1 MNQKLPFHFTYL
13 IEVIKDGVVVDSEIV
28 DNIVPTE
35 GLNHVL
41 NTVFKGGPQIAS
53 WYLGVFKGNYT
64 PVPGDTAATL
74 PGAAVESA
82 DYVGTNRIAFTPGIV
97 AGGAVSNSTAVAE
110 FSFTTEATIYGGFMT
125 SAQARGA
132 TTGTL
137 MSVVKFAS
145 AKAVDAGALLRVT
158 AGVTLN
164 SV

>member
-13 IEVIKDGVVVDSEIV
+13 IEVVKDGVVVDSEVV

-41 NTVFKGGPQIAS
+41 NTVFKGGAQISS

-82 DYVGTNRIAFTPGIV
+82 DYTGTNRPAFVPGSV
-97 AGGAVSNSTAVAE
+97 AGGAVSNSATVAE
-110 FSFTTEATIYGGFMT
+110 FSFSVPAVIYGGFMT

-132 TTGTL
+132 TTGVL

-145 AKAVDAGALLRVT
+145 AKSVDAGALLRVT
-158 AGVTLN
+158 AGITLT
-164 SV
+164 SA

>member
-1 MNQKLPFHFTYL
+1 MNQSLPFHFSYL
-13 IEVIKDGVVVDSEIV
+13 IEVVKDGVVVDSEIV

-41 NTVFKGGPQIAS
+41 SAVFKGEPQITS

-64 PVPGDTAATL
+64 PVPGDTAATF
-74 PGAAVESA
+74 PGAANESA
-82 DYVGTNRIAFTPGIV
+82 DYSGLNRLAFTPGAV
-97 AGGAVSNSTAVAE
+97 AGGAVSNSAAVAE
-110 FSFTTEATIYGGFMT
+110 FAFTAPATIYGGFMT

-132 TTGTL
+132 TSGTL

-145 AKAVDAGALLRVT
+145 AKAMDAGALLRVT
-158 AGVTLN
+158 AGITLN